1 MANLLEENSSVKP
14 QSSLKSQNYLRG
26 YLLCDIDDISNEQKI
41 NKQIPNKQVEEKLIN
56 EEEDILKKSNLD
68 ITIKKKTQVLI
79 SRFTKQQNL
88 KEKYQSIFN
97 IQYNQFAIIL
107 NSDPFKNT
115 QSLSFT
121 SQNDLL
127 RYEQSQQNNDSQLNK
142 QSQGNK
148 DFENNTRQQSQKII
162 LSSNQSLKYNFDQI
176 QEQMVDELKKQI
188 SIQQIVVEQNIS
200 DYFNQNHVLAYKESS
215 QSQSDKDMGNNEY
228 FNDIDENISFK
239 QSFTELMCQIELDL
253 ISKYYYLTDFVQSF
267 EYEDI
272 YLGYQNKD
280 NIKSQTLL
288 FKIIYN
294 PSQENRLLNRQK
306 IQNLNKDLDNKESET
321 TDLIDLRY
329 QCQYQDV
336 DKLIYTIEWDEQVNL
351 KNDRI
356 ISCSNKAKILVM
368 KYDNYIQIMQKFSF
382 HKEQIKVW
390 NYDYFKQVNE
400 SQEIFTN
407 QNNQLFQNFNKNQEI
422 ILSNH
427 SSISSSLYQVAKCY
441 GNLSQHEKALEFSLQ
456 SLQMHK
462 QIYQGNHKLIS
473 QSLYQVAECYTN
485 LSQYEKA
492 LDFSLK
498 SLLMNKQIYQG
509 NHSLISSSLYQVAN
523 IYKHLGNQKEA
534 NQYLKQVSQIQK
546 QDLI

>member
-329 QCQYQDV
+329 QCQYQD
-336 DKLIYTIEWDEQVNL
+336 DHFL
-351 KNDRI
+351 
-356 ISCSNKAKILVM
+356 
-368 KYDNYIQIMQKFSF
+368 
-382 HKEQIKVW
+382 
-390 NYDYFKQVNE
+390 FKQSE
-400 SQEIFTN
+400 DISYEI
-407 QNNQLFQNFNKNQEI
+407 
-422 ILSNH
+422 
-427 SSISSSLYQVAKCY
+427 
-441 GNLSQHEKALEFSLQ
+441 
-456 SLQMHK
+456 
-462 QIYQGNHKLIS
+462 
-473 QSLYQVAECYTN
+473 
-485 LSQYEKA
+485 
-492 LDFSLK
+492 
-498 SLLMNKQIYQG
+498 
-509 NHSLISSSLYQVAN
+509 
-523 IYKHLGNQKEA
+523 
-534 NQYLKQVSQIQK
+534 
-546 QDLI
+546 